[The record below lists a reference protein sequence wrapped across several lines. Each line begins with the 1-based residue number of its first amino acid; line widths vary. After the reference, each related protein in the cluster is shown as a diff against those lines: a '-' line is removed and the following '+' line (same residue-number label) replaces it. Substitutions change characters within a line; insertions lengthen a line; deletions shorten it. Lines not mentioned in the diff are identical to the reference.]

1 MFSSNKIIGILG
13 GGQLGKMTLEV
24 SNKWGIKIYIL
35 DPDENCPSKS
45 LCNKFFQGDLMDFNT
60 VYNFGKEVDIITIEI
75 ENINVE
81 ALEQLKKENKIV
93 YPQPQVLKIVQD
105 KSLQK
110 EFYFNN
116 NIPSTPFK
124 IFNSKDEI
132 KKFLSKEGRSYPF
145 IWKSSKMGYDGYGVK
160 VIDNNNSIEDIPDK
174 HCIIEDKAEI
184 KKELSVMVVSRPSGE
199 LINYP
204 VVEMEFNTKTNQI
217 EYIISPARIS
227 QEIKEKAENLALRV
241 CKSFGNIGLLAVEMF
256 LTIDGDLLVNEVAPR
271 PHNSYHFSIE
281 GSETSQFEQ
290 LIRSILDLPIGNT
303 NMTDKSVMVNLV
315 GEPDTKGPVVY
326 KNMDQ
331 IIGIKGIVDAFK
343 TGKGACIIRSKTS
356 IELFKYISNVPLVDI
371 SETHPPTRV
380 EIPSPIGSESIGL
393 TMHTLFSKSV

>member
-110 EFYFNN
+110 EFYFKN
-116 NIPSTPFK
+116 NIPSTPFR

-174 HCIIEDKAEI
+174 HCIIEDKVEI

-204 VVEMEFNTKTNQI
+204 VVEMEFNTKSNQV

-303 NMTDKSVMVNLV
+303 NMTGKSVMVNLV
-315 GEPDTKGPVVY
+315 GEPDTKGPVIY

-331 IIGIKGIVDAFK
+331 IIGIKGVNPHIYEKKETRPNRKMGHITVINSDIETAIK
-343 TGKGACIIRSKTS
+343 IAKEIKQTVRVTS
-356 IELFKYISNVPLVDI
+356 
-371 SETHPPTRV
+371 T
-380 EIPSPIGSESIGL
+380 
-393 TMHTLFSKSV
+393 

>member
-160 VIDNNNSIEDIPDK
+160 VIHNNNSIEDIPDK

-331 IIGIKGIVDAFK
+331 IIGIKGVNPHIYEKKETRPNRKMGHITVINSDIETAIK
-343 TGKGACIIRSKTS
+343 IAKEIKQTVRVTS
-356 IELFKYISNVPLVDI
+356 
-371 SETHPPTRV
+371 T
-380 EIPSPIGSESIGL
+380 
-393 TMHTLFSKSV
+393 

>member
-110 EFYFNN
+110 EFYLNN

-331 IIGIKGIVDAFK
+331 IIGIKGVNPHIYEKKETRPNRKMGHITVINSDIETAIK
-343 TGKGACIIRSKTS
+343 IAKEIKQTVRVTS
-356 IELFKYISNVPLVDI
+356 
-371 SETHPPTRV
+371 T
-380 EIPSPIGSESIGL
+380 
-393 TMHTLFSKSV
+393 

>member
-110 EFYFNN
+110 EFYLNN
-116 NIPSTPFK
+116 NIPSTPFR

-174 HCIIEDKAEI
+174 HCIIEDKVEI

-204 VVEMEFNTKTNQI
+204 VVEMEFNTKSNQV

-303 NMTDKSVMVNLV
+303 NMTGKSVMVNLV

-331 IIGIKGIVDAFK
+331 IIGIKGVNPHIYEKKETRPNRKMGHITVINSDIETAIK
-343 TGKGACIIRSKTS
+343 IAKEIKQTVRVTS
-356 IELFKYISNVPLVDI
+356 
-371 SETHPPTRV
+371 T
-380 EIPSPIGSESIGL
+380 
-393 TMHTLFSKSV
+393 

>member
-132 KKFLSKEGRSYPF
+132 KNFLSKEGRSYPF

-331 IIGIKGIVDAFK
+331 IIGIKGVNPHIY
-343 TGKGACIIRSKTS
+343 GKKETRPNRKMGHITVINSDIETAIKIAKEIKQTVRVTS
-356 IELFKYISNVPLVDI
+356 
-371 SETHPPTRV
+371 T
-380 EIPSPIGSESIGL
+380 
-393 TMHTLFSKSV
+393 

>member
-110 EFYFNN
+110 EFYFKN
-116 NIPSTPFK
+116 NIPSTPFR

-204 VVEMEFNTKTNQI
+204 VVEMEFNTKSNQV

-303 NMTDKSVMVNLV
+303 NMTGKSVMVNLV

-331 IIGIKGIVDAFK
+331 IIGIKGVNPHIYEKKETRPNRKMGHITVINSDIETAIK
-343 TGKGACIIRSKTS
+343 IAKEIKQTVRVTS
-356 IELFKYISNVPLVDI
+356 
-371 SETHPPTRV
+371 T
-380 EIPSPIGSESIGL
+380 
-393 TMHTLFSKSV
+393 

>member
-174 HCIIEDKAEI
+174 HCIIEDKVEI

-204 VVEMEFNTKTNQI
+204 VVEMEFNTKTNQV

-303 NMTDKSVMVNLV
+303 NMTGKSVMVNLV

-331 IIGIKGIVDAFK
+331 IIGIKGVNPHIYEKKETRPNRKMGHITVINSDIETAIK
-343 TGKGACIIRSKTS
+343 IAKEIKQTVRVTS
-356 IELFKYISNVPLVDI
+356 
-371 SETHPPTRV
+371 T
-380 EIPSPIGSESIGL
+380 
-393 TMHTLFSKSV
+393 

>member
-1 MFSSNKIIGILG
+1 M
-13 GGQLGKMTLEV
+13 
-24 SNKWGIKIYIL
+24 
-35 DPDENCPSKS
+35 
-45 LCNKFFQGDLMDFNT
+45 NT
-60 VYNFGKEVDIITIEI
+60 QQFI
-75 ENINVE
+75 
-81 ALEQLKKENKIV
+81 EQLKLESELKFSDFLDLIDRDYLFTDIAFENG
-93 YPQPQVLKIVQD
+93 
-105 KSLQK
+105 S
-110 EFYFNN
+110 
-116 NIPSTPFK
+116 

-174 HCIIEDKAEI
+174 HCIIEDKVEI

-204 VVEMEFNTKTNQI
+204 VVEMEFNTKSNQV

-303 NMTDKSVMVNLV
+303 NMTGKSVMVNLV

-326 KNMDQ
+326 KNMNQ
-331 IIGIKGIVDAFK
+331 IIGIKGVNPHIYEK
-343 TGKGACIIRSKTS
+343 K
-356 IELFKYISNVPLVDI
+356 
-371 SETHPPTRV
+371 ETRPNRKMGHITV
-380 EIPSPIGSESIGL
+380 I
-393 TMHTLFSKSV
+393 M

>member
-110 EFYFNN
+110 EFYFKN
-116 NIPSTPFK
+116 NIPSTPFR

-160 VIDNNNSIEDIPDK
+160 VIHNNNSIEDIPDK

-204 VVEMEFNTKTNQI
+204 VVEMEFNTKSNQV

-303 NMTDKSVMVNLV
+303 NMTGKSVMVNLV

-331 IIGIKGIVDAFK
+331 IIGIKGVNPHIYEKKETRPNRKMGHITVINSDIETAIK
-343 TGKGACIIRSKTS
+343 IAKEIKQTVRVTS
-356 IELFKYISNVPLVDI
+356 
-371 SETHPPTRV
+371 T
-380 EIPSPIGSESIGL
+380 
-393 TMHTLFSKSV
+393 

>member
-110 EFYFNN
+110 EFYFKN
-116 NIPSTPFK
+116 NIPSTPFR

-303 NMTDKSVMVNLV
+303 NMTGKSVMVNLV

-326 KNMDQ
+326 KNMNQ
-331 IIGIKGIVDAFK
+331 IIGIKGVNPHIYEKKETRPNRKMGHITVINSDIETAIK
-343 TGKGACIIRSKTS
+343 IAKEIKQTVRVTS
-356 IELFKYISNVPLVDI
+356 
-371 SETHPPTRV
+371 T
-380 EIPSPIGSESIGL
+380 
-393 TMHTLFSKSV
+393 

>member
-204 VVEMEFNTKTNQI
+204 VVEMEFNTKSNQV

-256 LTIDGDLLVNEVAPR
+256 LTIDDDLLVNEVAPR

-290 LIRSILDLPIGNT
+290 LIRSILNLPIGNT
-303 NMTDKSVMVNLV
+303 NTTDKSVMVNLV

-331 IIGIKGIVDAFK
+331 IIGIKGVNPHIYEKKETRPNRKMGHITVINSDIETAIK
-343 TGKGACIIRSKTS
+343 IAKEIKQTVRVTS
-356 IELFKYISNVPLVDI
+356 
-371 SETHPPTRV
+371 T
-380 EIPSPIGSESIGL
+380 
-393 TMHTLFSKSV
+393 

>member
-35 DPDENCPSKS
+35 DPDEDCPSKS
-45 LCNKFFQGDLMDFNT
+45 LCNEFFQGDLMDFDT
-60 VYNFGKEVDIITIEI
+60 VYNFGQKVDIITIEI
-75 ENINVE
+75 ENINVD

-93 YPQPQVLKIVQD
+93 YPQPKVLKIIQD

-110 EFYFNN
+110 EFYLKN
-116 NIPSTPFK
+116 NIPSTPF
-124 IFNSKDEI
+124 ITCNSRQEI
-132 KKFLSKEGRSYPF
+132 KKIISNGDRSFPF

-160 VIDNNNSIEDIPDK
+160 LIEDNNSIEGVPDK
-174 HCIIEDKAEI
+174 HCIIEDKAKIE
-184 KKELSVMVVSRPSGE
+184 KELSVMVVSMPSGQ

-204 VVEMEFNTKTNQI
+204 VVEMEFNDRSNQV

-227 QEIKEKAENLALRV
+227 QEIKEKAENIALRV
-241 CKSFGNIGLLAVEMF
+241 SKLFGNIGLLAVEMF
-256 LTIDGDLLVNEVAPR
+256 LTTDGDILVNEVAPR

-290 LIRSILDLPIGNT
+290 LIRSILDLPLGKT
-303 NMTDKSVMVNLV
+303 NIINNSVMVNLV
-315 GEPDTKGPVVY
+315 GEDNTKGPVVY

-331 IIGIKGIVDAFK
+331 IIGIKGVNSHIY
-343 TGKGACIIRSKTS
+343 GKKETRPNRKMGHITVTNSNIEEAIKIAKEIKETVKVTS
-356 IELFKYISNVPLVDI
+356 N
-371 SETHPPTRV
+371 
-380 EIPSPIGSESIGL
+380 
-393 TMHTLFSKSV
+393 

>member
-116 NIPSTPFK
+116 NIPSTPFR

-174 HCIIEDKAEI
+174 HCIIEDKVEI

-204 VVEMEFNTKTNQI
+204 VVEMEFNTKSNQV

-303 NMTDKSVMVNLV
+303 NMTGKSVMVNLV

-331 IIGIKGIVDAFK
+331 IIGIKGVNPHIYEKKETRPNRKMGHITVINSDIETAIK
-343 TGKGACIIRSKTS
+343 IAKEIKQTVRVTS
-356 IELFKYISNVPLVDI
+356 
-371 SETHPPTRV
+371 T
-380 EIPSPIGSESIGL
+380 
-393 TMHTLFSKSV
+393 

>member
-110 EFYFNN
+110 EFYLNN
-116 NIPSTPFK
+116 NIPSTPFR

-204 VVEMEFNTKTNQI
+204 VVEMEFNTKSNQV

-303 NMTDKSVMVNLV
+303 NMTGKSVMVNLV

-331 IIGIKGIVDAFK
+331 IIGIKGVNPHIYEKKETRPNRKMGHITVINSDIETAIK
-343 TGKGACIIRSKTS
+343 IAKEIKQTVRVTS
-356 IELFKYISNVPLVDI
+356 
-371 SETHPPTRV
+371 T
-380 EIPSPIGSESIGL
+380 
-393 TMHTLFSKSV
+393 

>member
-45 LCNKFFQGDLMDFNT
+45 LCDKFFQGDLMDFNT

-110 EFYFNN
+110 EFYLNN
-116 NIPSTPFK
+116 NIPSTPFR

-160 VIDNNNSIEDIPDK
+160 VIHNNNSIEDIPDK

-204 VVEMEFNTKTNQI
+204 VVEMEFNTKSNQV

-227 QEIKEKAENLALRV
+227 QEIKDKAENLALRV

-326 KNMDQ
+326 KNMDK
-331 IIGIKGIVDAFK
+331 IIGIKGVNPHIYEKKETRPNRKMGHITVINSDIETAIK
-343 TGKGACIIRSKTS
+343 IAKEIKQTVRVTS
-356 IELFKYISNVPLVDI
+356 
-371 SETHPPTRV
+371 T
-380 EIPSPIGSESIGL
+380 
-393 TMHTLFSKSV
+393 

>member
-24 SNKWGIKIYIL
+24 SNKWDIKIYIL

-60 VYNFGKEVDIITIEI
+60 VYKFGKEVDIITIEI

-81 ALEQLKKENKIV
+81 ALEELKKENKIV
-93 YPQPQVLKIVQD
+93 YPQPRVLKIVQD

-132 KKFLSKEGRSYPF
+132 KNFLSKEGRSYPF

-204 VVEMEFNTKTNQI
+204 VVEMEFNTKSNQV

-256 LTIDGDLLVNEVAPR
+256 LTIDDDLLVNEVAPR

-290 LIRSILDLPIGNT
+290 LIRSILNLPIGNT

-331 IIGIKGIVDAFK
+331 IIGIKGVNPHIY
-343 TGKGACIIRSKTS
+343 GKKETRPNRKMGHITVINSDIETAIKIAKEIKQTVRVTS
-356 IELFKYISNVPLVDI
+356 S
-371 SETHPPTRV
+371 
-380 EIPSPIGSESIGL
+380 
-393 TMHTLFSKSV
+393 

>member
-303 NMTDKSVMVNLV
+303 NMTGKSVMVNLV

-331 IIGIKGIVDAFK
+331 IIGIKGVNPHIYEKKETRPNRKMGHITVINSDIETAIK
-343 TGKGACIIRSKTS
+343 IAKEIKQTVRVTS
-356 IELFKYISNVPLVDI
+356 
-371 SETHPPTRV
+371 T
-380 EIPSPIGSESIGL
+380 
-393 TMHTLFSKSV
+393 

>member
-110 EFYFNN
+110 EFYLNN
-116 NIPSTPFK
+116 NIPSTPFR

-174 HCIIEDKAEI
+174 HCIIEDKVEI

-204 VVEMEFNTKTNQI
+204 VVEMEFNTKSNQV

-227 QEIKEKAENLALRV
+227 QEIKDKAENLALRV

-303 NMTDKSVMVNLV
+303 NMTGKSVMVNLV

-331 IIGIKGIVDAFK
+331 IIGIKGVNPHIYEKKETRPNRKMGHITVINSDIETAIK
-343 TGKGACIIRSKTS
+343 IAKEIKQTVRVTS
-356 IELFKYISNVPLVDI
+356 
-371 SETHPPTRV
+371 T
-380 EIPSPIGSESIGL
+380 
-393 TMHTLFSKSV
+393 

>member
-1 MFSSNKIIGILG
+1 MFSSNKTIGILG

-45 LCNKFFQGDLMDFNT
+45 LCSKFFHGDLMDFDT

-81 ALEQLKKENKIV
+81 ALEELKKENKIV

-132 KKFLSKEGRSYPF
+132 KNFLSKEGRSYPF

-199 LINYP
+199 LVNYP
-204 VVEMEFNTKTNQI
+204 VVEMEFNTKSNQV

-256 LTIDGDLLVNEVAPR
+256 LTIDDDLLVNEVAPR

-290 LIRSILDLPIGNT
+290 LIRSILNLPIGNT
-303 NMTDKSVMVNLV
+303 NTTDKSVMVNLV

-331 IIGIKGIVDAFK
+331 IIGIKGVNPHIY
-343 TGKGACIIRSKTS
+343 GKKETRPNRKMGHITVINSDIETAIKIAKEIKQTVRVTS
-356 IELFKYISNVPLVDI
+356 
-371 SETHPPTRV
+371 T
-380 EIPSPIGSESIGL
+380 
-393 TMHTLFSKSV
+393 

>member
-110 EFYFNN
+110 EFYFKN
-116 NIPSTPFK
+116 NIPSTPFR

-174 HCIIEDKAEI
+174 HCIIEDKVEI

-204 VVEMEFNTKTNQI
+204 VVEMEFNTKSNQV

-303 NMTDKSVMVNLV
+303 NMTGKSVMVNLV

-326 KNMDQ
+326 KNMNQ
-331 IIGIKGIVDAFK
+331 IIGIKGVNPHIYEKKETRPNRKMGHITVINSDIETAIK
-343 TGKGACIIRSKTS
+343 IAKEIKQTVRVTS
-356 IELFKYISNVPLVDI
+356 
-371 SETHPPTRV
+371 T
-380 EIPSPIGSESIGL
+380 
-393 TMHTLFSKSV
+393 

>member
-1 MFSSNKIIGILG
+1 MFSSNKVIGILG

-45 LCNKFFQGDLMDFNT
+45 LCNQFFQGDLMDFDT
-60 VYNFGKEVDIITIEI
+60 VYNFGQEVDIITIEI
-75 ENINVE
+75 ENINVD

-93 YPQPQVLKIVQD
+93 YPQPEILKIIQD

-110 EFYFNN
+110 EFYLKN
-116 NIPSTPFK
+116 NIPSTPF
-124 IFNSKDEI
+124 ITCNSKQEI
-132 KKFLSKEGRSYPF
+132 KKFISNGDRTYPF
-145 IWKSSKMGYDGYGVK
+145 VWKSSKMGYDGYGVK
-160 VIDNNNSIEDIPDK
+160 LIEDKNSIEEVPDK

-184 KKELSVMVVSRPSGE
+184 EKELSVMVVSMPSGQ

-204 VVEMEFNTKTNQI
+204 AVEMEFNDSSNQV

-227 QEIKEKAENLALRV
+227 QEIKEKAENIALRV
-241 CKSFGNIGLLAVEMF
+241 SKLFGNVGLLAVEMF
-256 LTIDGDLLVNEVAPR
+256 LTTDGNILVNEVAPR

-290 LIRSILDLPIGNT
+290 LIRSILNLPLGKT
-303 NMTDKSVMVNLV
+303 NIINNSVMVNLV
-315 GEPDTKGPVVY
+315 GEDNTKGPVVY

-331 IIGIKGIVDAFK
+331 IVGIKGVNSHIY
-343 TGKGACIIRSKTS
+343 GKKETRPNRKMGHITVTNSNIEEAIKIAKEIKETVKVTS
-356 IELFKYISNVPLVDI
+356 N
-371 SETHPPTRV
+371 
-380 EIPSPIGSESIGL
+380 
-393 TMHTLFSKSV
+393 